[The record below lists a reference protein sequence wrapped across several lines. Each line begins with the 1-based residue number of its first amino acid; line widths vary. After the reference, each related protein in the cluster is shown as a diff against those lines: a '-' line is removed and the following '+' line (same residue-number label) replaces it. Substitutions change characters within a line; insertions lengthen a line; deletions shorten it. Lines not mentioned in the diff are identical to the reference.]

1 MVVIP
6 ANVEEETFAVKIPVM
21 VVEAEMVAAPRFEI
35 AKKVEVAP
43 VFVIL
48 KRSASCPFADLIT
61 RGMELTGV
69 PVVEVASMVKTA
81 LVKGEE
87 VPMTTWSPVV
97 VSCTNV
103 PESVHPPADDR
114 VPLQT
119 LFPEVHTLCPFS
131 ANMFPDTQRCPPK
144 VEVAFVP
151 LTFSIAPME
160 VDPVIA
166 RLPVPVIPV
175 ALTPANVEVDW
186 FAVREPTPAE
196 PMFTFP
202 VVVMK
207 PVLVMPFWV
216 EVPETLRTP
225 ATVRLPVSLM

>member
-1 MVVIP
+1 
-6 ANVEEETFAVKIPVM
+6 
-21 VVEAEMVAAPRFEI
+21 
-35 AKKVEVAP
+35 
-43 VFVIL
+43 
-48 KRSASCPFADLIT
+48 
-61 RGMELTGV
+61 
-69 PVVEVASMVKTA
+69 
-81 LVKGEE
+81 
-87 VPMTTWSPVV
+87 
-97 VSCTNV
+97 
-103 PESVHPPADDR
+103 
-114 VPLQT
+114 
-119 LFPEVHTLCPFS
+119 
-131 ANMFPDTQRCPPK
+131 
-144 VEVAFVP
+144 
-151 LTFSIAPME
+151 ME